1 MVFEFQCSRC
11 RWVKTEPDPL
21 RISDDHFLCRACVV
35 REQAPP
41 TTEWRGRPVGWQ
53 PPPAPPPMRGGSIPH
68 APGVSVTLV
77 VLVFLMGVVVGTKMA
92 GGW

>member
-1 MVFEFQCSRC
+1 MVCVFQCSRC

-21 RISDDHFLCRACVV
+21 QVSDNRFPCQACVK
-35 REQAPP
+35 REQ
-41 TTEWRGRPVGWQ
+41 E
-53 PPPAPPPMRGGSIPH
+53 PPPAPPPMREGAMPH
-68 APGVSVTLV
+68 AHGVGVALV